1 MNRARAYHRIQML
14 FLYTFAVLALA
25 TLVAACGI
33 SSQNTSS
40 TPTPHGRLNGVV
52 VAGPSCPVERAETP
66 CPPKPVPSRKVTVKG
81 SDGQVVAATTTDA
94 QGHFGLDLES
104 GTYTVQV
111 AIIPGSV
118 GLSQVTPGNVT
129 IIPGQTTNIQIEL
142 DTGIR

>member
-1 MNRARAYHRIQML
+1 MNRAPAQHRIL
-14 FLYTFAVLALA
+14 KPFLYTFVVLALA
-25 TLVAACGI
+25 TLVAACGVYG
-33 SSQNTSS
+33 QNTSP
-40 TPTPHGRLNGVV
+40 TPTPHGRLTGVV
-52 VAGPSCPVERAETP
+52 VAGPSCPVEHAETP

-81 SDGQVVAATTTDA
+81 SDGQVVAITTTDML
-94 QGHFGLDLES
+94 GHFSLDLEP

-129 IIPGQTTNIQIEL
+129 ITEGQTTNIQIEL